1 MTAWFKTD
9 TNETTKPSPC
19 PNPSPDPCYEDNI
32 IPVALTEL
40 LEEQSRGLLALRRG
54 LDGTSTL
61 SPCPML
67 RVMGRF
73 LCVGLV
79 ASSSPPRST
88 GLLGGSEP
96 FKREIDGDGLF
107 S

>member
-1 MTAWFKTD
+1 MD
-9 TNETTKPSPC
+9 QGPC
-19 PNPSPDPCYEDNI
+19 PDLPPNPARLLLS
-32 IPVALTEL
+32 IPIALTEL
-40 LEEQSRGLLALRRG
+40 LEEQSRGLLVLRRG

-73 LCVGLV
+73 LCVGLA
-79 ASSSPPRST
+79 ASSSPPRSM
-88 GLLGGSEP
+88 GLLGGSEALG
-96 FKREIDGDGLF
+96 REIDGEGLF

>member
-1 MTAWFKTD
+1 MD
-9 TNETTKPSPC
+9 QGPYPDLS
-19 PNPSPDPCYEDNI
+19 PNPPRLSLP

-96 FKREIDGDGLF
+96 FKREIDGEGLF